1 MKGDVYMA
9 SITIRIS
16 EEEKEKLSQIAEED
30 DRTLSYVV
38 RQIIKK
44 YLESK

>member
-1 MKGDVYMA
+1 MT

-30 DRTLSYVV
+30 DRTLSYVI
-38 RQIIKK
+38 RQIIKQ
-44 YLESK
+44 YLENK

>member
-1 MKGDVYMA
+1 MT

-30 DRTLSYVV
+30 DRTLSYII
-38 RQIIKK
+38 RQIIKQ
-44 YLESK
+44 YLENK

>member
-1 MKGDVYMA
+1 MT

-30 DRTLSYVV
+30 DRTISYVV

>member
-1 MKGDVYMA
+1 MT

-30 DRTLSYVV
+30 DRTLSYIV

>member
-1 MKGDVYMA
+1 MA

-16 EEEKEKLSQIAEED
+16 EEEKEKLTQIAAED

-38 RQIIKK
+38 RQIIKQF
-44 YLESK
+44 LENQGK

>member
-1 MKGDVYMA
+1 MA

>member
-1 MKGDVYMA
+1 MTT
-9 SITIRIS
+9 ITIRIS
-16 EEEKEKLSQIAEED
+16 KEEKEKLNELAAED

-44 YLESK
+44 YLENQDK

>member
-1 MKGDVYMA
+1 MA

-16 EEEKEKLSQIAEED
+16 EEEKEKLAQIAAED

-38 RQIIKK
+38 RQIIKQF
-44 YLESK
+44 LENQNK